1 MRLKLRAP
9 YARFVGFHGGEDSSH
24 LLGCDAVQCF
34 GRIQVFLK
42 SVLPPSSG

>member
-1 MRLKLRAP
+1 MEFFFYVFTAVKIQ
-9 YARFVGFHGGEDSSH
+9 VE
-24 LLGCDAVQCF
+24 LGCDAVQCF